1 MSSDEATGAFKR
13 VERVIRPAAPYSIT
27 PHLSLFTLEGRPVP
41 AIYERG
47 RLRVLAYNRGRY
59 TPLNVI
65 IVGEPWEP
73 EIRFYGPEDLVRKM
87 LRTDF
92 DYGKF
97 LESLLEYPELRGLA
111 ERHVGLRPTRSLS
124 LYSALLES
132 VVKQRI
138 SLKAALRIQSRIILA
153 LGEVAHVEGE
163 AYYGHPPPGSLL
175 DPERLR
181 GFGLTKMKA
190 VAISEVAR
198 AELEGRLP
206 SLREV
211 EESPKSVIEELQ
223 EISGIGPWTAELA
236 VAMISRGFEVGPASD
251 LAVRRGLSRALGVEP
266 EGREVERALRDLREY
281 AGLIMYLA
289 SLDYEVSSARSKKGR
304 RSRGQA

>member
-1 MSSDEATGAFKR
+1 
-13 VERVIRPAAPYSIT
+13 VERVIRPSAPYSIT

-41 AIYERG
+41 AIYGRG
-47 RLRVLAYNRGRY
+47 RLRVLAYYRGRY
-59 TPLNVI
+59 IPLSVS

-73 EIRFYGPEDLVRKM
+73 EIRFYGSEDLVRKM

-97 LESLLEYPELRGLA
+97 LESLREYPELRELA
-111 ERHVGLRPTRSLS
+111 ERLVGLRPTRSLS
-124 LYSALLES
+124 LYSALLEN

-138 SLKAALRIQSRIILA
+138 SLKAALRIQSRIISA
-153 LGEVAHVEGE
+153 LGKVTHVEGK
-163 AYYGHPPPGSLL
+163 AYYGHPPPKSLL

-206 SLREV
+206 SLKEV
-211 EESPKSVIEELQ
+211 EESPGSVMEELQ
-223 EISGIGPWTAELA
+223 EISGIGPWTAELT
-236 VAMISRGFEVGPASD
+236 VAMVSSGFEVGPASD
-251 LAVRRGLSRALGVEP
+251 LAVRRGLSRVLGVDP

-289 SLDYEVSSARSKKGR
+289 SLDYEVNRGAGAKKRR
-304 RSRGQA
+304 RSRKQV

>member
-1 MSSDEATGAFKR
+1 M
-13 VERVIRPAAPYSIT
+13 ERVIRPSAPYSIT
-27 PHLSLFTLEGRPVP
+27 PHLSLFTLEGKPVP

-47 RLRVLAYNRGRY
+47 RLKVLAYHGGRY
-59 TPLNVI
+59 TPLSVS

-73 EIRFYGPEDLVRKM
+73 EIRFHGPEDLIRRM

-92 DYGKF
+92 DFEKF
-97 LESLLEYPELRGLA
+97 LEDLRGYPALRELA

-138 SLKAALRIQSRIILA
+138 SLKAALRIQSRIVSA
-153 LGEVAHVEGE
+153 LGKVAHVEGE
-163 AYYGHPPPGSLL
+163 AYYGHPPPESLL

-211 EESPKSVIEELQ
+211 EESPSSVIEELQ
-223 EISGIGPWTAELA
+223 EIGGIGPWTAELA
-236 VAMISRGFEVGPASD
+236 VAMVSSGFEVGPASD
-251 LAVRRGLSRALGVEP
+251 LAVRRGLSRVLGVEP
-266 EGREVERALRDLREY
+266 EGRKVERVLRDLKEY
-281 AGLIMYLA
+281 AGLVMYLA
-289 SLDYEVSSARSKKGR
+289 SLDYEVSRGAGPKKGR
-304 RSRGQA
+304 RPRGQA